1 MLPKFL
7 KPYHVKLSNLIR
19 IGPKTDGGYVI
30 DKRVLNK
37 TKILITCGL
46 NDDWEFEKSFLEQ
59 KPAIKIITFDHT
71 VNQDFW
77 VKRFKKDI
85 IHFLLLKK
93 LRISKI
99 LDIFKFINY
108 YLFFREN
115 RIHYIKKVVLKKKNN
130 EEITIPKILKNY
142 DKVFLKVDIEGD
154 EYKILDDIKKNSKK
168 IIFLVIEFHSMH
180 KNIEKIK
187 RFLNKLDLKI
197 IHIHANNYGG
207 IDKYGNPKVIELSLL
222 NTKEVKVNKVFSKK
236 QYPILNLD
244 FKNFKRNDEIKIK
257 FNE

>member
-168 IIFLVIEFHSMH
+168 IIFLVIEFHSLH

-222 NTKEVKVNKVFSKK
+222 NTKEVKVNNVFSKK

>member
-7 KPYHVKLSNLIR
+7 KPYHIKLSNLIR

-46 NDDWEFEKSFLEQ
+46 NDDWEFEKSFLKQ

-115 RIHYIKKVVLKKKNN
+115 RKHYIKKVVLKKKNN

-154 EYKILDDIKKNSKK
+154 EYEILDDIKKNSKK
-168 IIFLVIEFHSMH
+168 IIFLVIEFHSLH

-187 RFLNKLDLKI
+187 KFLNKLDLKI

-222 NTKEVKVNKVFSKK
+222 NTKEVKVNNVFSKK